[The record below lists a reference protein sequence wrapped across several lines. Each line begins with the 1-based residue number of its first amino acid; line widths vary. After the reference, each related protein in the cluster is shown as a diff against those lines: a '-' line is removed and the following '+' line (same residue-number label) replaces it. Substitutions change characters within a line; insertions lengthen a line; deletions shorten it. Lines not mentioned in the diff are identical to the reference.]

1 MNYWWKQCVTCIG
14 WGEVSGRCRFC
25 SRCPYS
31 VGGCGDGYRERICGM
46 YYGVRKEG
54 DDNA

>member
-31 VGGCGDGYRERICGM
+31 VGGCGDGYERRC
-46 YYGVRKEG
+46 
-54 DDNA
+54 